1 MKLCTGKK
9 LILWSTSY
17 ESLEEVTMGWSLGFI
32 LIFGKTNT
40 IM

>member
-17 ESLEEVTMGWSLGFI
+17 ESLEQVTLGWSLKRQAKFRQAETG
-32 LIFGKTNT
+32 
-40 IM
+40 